1 MVGCTDGMYKGR
13 RYFQCLPE
21 RGYFC
26 SITDLQPLDEYFSI
40 GATSGIGGAAPTDPS
55 TAGAVRSFT
64 NRELCSVSGDGDLS
78 EHSLLTPALDRFPE
92 YVDEEQSVDKV
103 DKYKKQEKQDQISS
117 HKLFSF
123 SEHQVHL
130 LQASVKEKDALITKQ
145 ETSLSQQAERIREV
159 EERLAQEVAELQEV
173 KTSLSQKE
181 MALSWQQQRMSQL
194 EVQLSTVT
202 KLKTQEITHLQ
213 QQLATAEQQKTQE
226 VTSLRE
232 EVGRL
237 QSMLEQQLRLGS
249 DTDISFWVVSH
260 KEVHSAG
267 RELGAGG
274 WGRVVVGSFRGQE
287 VALKQ
292 LHSDIRSPYY
302 NDLLH
307 REVSLMAKVRHPNL
321 LLFIAAVL
329 DSPSKS
335 PIIVTELLDTSLRQA
350 YQSGQLTNNRVKLF
364 IVRDVAAALNYLHLQ
379 ADIIIH
385 RDVSSSNVLLQA
397 LPNNQWRGKLSDFG
411 SANLVQYASTPGPG
425 AAMYTA
431 PEVFKGEKQSSKMD
445 VYSYGKLLCEVFTS
459 QLPDPRAFPSM
470 LQSMAQSW
478 PLMHWLIC
486 SCVEQDPTKR
496 PSMTY
501 VVDKL
506 NKFTT

>member
-1 MVGCTDGMYKGR
+1 M
-13 RYFQCLPE
+13 
-21 RGYFC
+21 
-26 SITDLQPLDEYFSI
+26 
-40 GATSGIGGAAPTDPS
+40 
-55 TAGAVRSFT
+55 
-64 NRELCSVSGDGDLS
+64 
-78 EHSLLTPALDRFPE
+78 
-92 YVDEEQSVDKV
+92 EE
-103 DKYKKQEKQDQISS
+103 
-117 HKLFSF
+117 
-123 SEHQVHL
+123 
-130 LQASVKEKDALITKQ
+130 KEDVI
-145 ETSLSQQAERIREV
+145 SQQVERIT
-159 EERLAQEVAELQEV
+159 Q
-173 KTSLSQKE
+173 
-181 MALSWQQQRMSQL
+181 QQQRVSQL
-194 EVQLSTVT
+194 QDQLSTVNKEQQQT
-202 KLKTQEITHLQ
+202 VALLQLKTQEVTCLQQQLALAELQKTHLQ
-213 QQLATAEQQKTQE
+213 QQLALAEQQKTQE
-226 VTSLRE
+226 VTHLK
-232 EVGRL
+232 VGQL
-237 QSMLEQQLRLGS
+237 QSRLGS

-260 KEVHSAG
+260 EEVHSTG

-274 WGRVVVGSFRGQE
+274 WGKVVVGTFRGQK

-397 LPNNQWRGKLSDFG
+397 LPNSQWRGKLSDFG

-445 VYSYGKLLCEVFTS
+445 VYSYGKLLCELFTD

-478 PLMHWLIC
+478 PLMHRLIC

-501 VVDKL
+501 LVDQL
-506 NKFTT
+506 NKFTK